1 MKRLEQHSTSAADM
15 EALGAQLAVRLGP
28 VRRIYL
34 HGPLGAGKTTWV
46 RGLLHGL
53 GHRGAVKSPTFTLVE
68 PYPLTAHTVYHFDL
82 YRLQQPEELEFLGIR
97 DYLADR
103 AVCVV
108 EWAEKAAGVLPEPDI
123 DVKIEPVNKERR
135 VELTAHTHDGV
146 ALLSR
151 LT

>member
-1 MKRLEQHSTSAADM
+1 
-15 EALGAQLAVRLGP
+15 
-28 VRRIYL
+28 
-34 HGPLGAGKTTWV
+34 
-46 RGLLHGL
+46 L

-68 PYPLTAHTVYHFDL
+68 PYPMAAHTVYHFDL

-108 EWAEKAAGVLPEPDI
+108 EWAEKAGGVLPEPDI
-123 DVKIEPVNKERR
+123 DVKIEPVNMERR
-135 VELTAHTHDGV
+135 VELTAHTDNGV
-146 ALLSR
+146 ALLGR

>member
-1 MKRLEQHSTSAADM
+1 MKRLEQRSASAADM
-15 EALGAQLAVRLGP
+15 EALGAQFAARLGP
-28 VRRIYL
+28 VHRIYL

-68 PYPLTAHTVYHFDL
+68 PYPMAAHTVYHFDL

-108 EWAEKAAGVLPEPDI
+108 EWAEKAGGVLPEPDI
-123 DVKIEPVNKERR
+123 DVKIEPVNMERR
-135 VELTAHTHDGV
+135 VELTAHTDNGV
-146 ALLSR
+146 ALLGR